1 MLDKSNKPSANYIVQ
16 SIDPTTLY
24 QGDYLKNTIES
35 FDTIKQA
42 IDYLNQRDNIRRVE
56 TIWDQVFAKP
66 NIPYEWAHI
75 GNDSIR
81 YIILPNPEK
90 DV

>member
-1 MLDKSNKPSANYIVQ
+1 MLKKSNESSANYIVQ
-16 SIDPTTLY
+16 SIDPSTLY

-42 IDYLNQRDNIRRVE
+42 IDYLDQRDNIRRVE
-56 TIWDQVFAKP
+56 SIWDQVFAKP
-66 NIPYEWAHI
+66 SIPYEWAHI
-75 GNDSIR
+75 GNDGIR